1 MPLLDRIESFEKL
14 DVASRRV
21 FVRIDAD
28 VPLADGRVS
37 DDSKLRESLPTLK
50 HLLAAGAR
58 VIVAGH
64 IGKQKKDSKKS
75 STSIE
80 PVAAQLA
87 ALLSQDVVL
96 ADECVGDGV
105 RKVVHDLRDGRVAML
120 ENLRMHEG
128 EDADDE
134 VFARDIA
141 KFVDVYV
148 NDSLRA
154 SLQKSAS
161 VHTLAK
167 VIVTRA
173 AGACL
178 RRELEAMDRWIDRAE
193 RPSVAVIGGGRVES
207 KLLLLESLL
216 GRVDEV
222 LLGGAVANTVLVAL
236 GKKLGKSSI
245 DPNKLAAARDWFAR
259 AKERGVDV
267 HLPVDLVAAPA
278 TDAKEGRVSSVD
290 GFASD
295 AMALDVG
302 PDTLEAYR
310 QRLMRSKTV
319 LWDGPMGFAENPV
332 FFAGTAVIGR
342 AIVDA
347 AGYSLAVGDDTAAAA
362 YKSGLGVRLSHVSR
376 GGPAAIELIEGRT
389 LPGVEAL
396 RT

>member
-1 MPLLDRIESFEKL
+1 MPLLDRLESLEKL

-37 DDSKLRESLPTLK
+37 DDTKLRDSLPTLK
-50 HLLAAGAR
+50 HLLNAGAR
-58 VIVAGH
+58 LIVAGH

-75 STSIE
+75 TTSIE

-87 ALLSQDVVL
+87 SLLAQDVVL

-120 ENLRMHEG
+120 ENLRMNEG

-154 SLQKSAS
+154 SINKTAS

-167 VIVTRA
+167 VVTAKA
-173 AGACL
+173 AGMCL
-178 RRELEAMDRWIDRAE
+178 RRELEAIDRWIDRAE
-193 RPSVAVIGGGRVES
+193 RPSLAVIGGGRVES
-207 KLLLLESLL
+207 KLVLLESLL

-222 LLGGAVANTVLVAL
+222 LLGGAVANTVLVAM

-259 AKERGVDV
+259 AKQRGVEV
-267 HLPVDLVAAPA
+267 HLPSDLVAAPA
-278 TDAKEGRVSSVD
+278 TDAKEGRAASVD
-290 GFASD
+290 RFASD

-302 PDTLEAYR
+302 PETIEAYR

-332 FFAGTAVIGR
+332 FFAGTAAIGR
-342 AIVDA
+342 AIVEA

-362 YKSGLGVRLSHVSR
+362 YKSGLSVRLSHVSR
-376 GGPAAIELIEGRT
+376 SGLAAVELIEGRT

-396 RT
+396 RA